1 VSALADPR
9 APVLGSPDP
18 GAGQGAA
25 SRQLHW
31 QGIYSTKNAS
41 EVSWYRP
48 HLERSLALIDA
59 CRLPPEA
66 RLVDIGGGASTLV
79 DDLLARGFSSLA
91 VVDLAGAALDIS
103 RQRLGARGAVV
114 DWVVG
119 DATQP
124 LLETAS
130 VDLWHDRAVF
140 HFLTDEGLRAAYVEQ
155 MLRCIKPGGHALIS
169 TFSPEGP
176 ERCSGLPIVRYD
188 AAGLAAALGQ
198 QFSPVASFVDDH
210 QTPRGGH
217 QSFLACLFRRA
228 DPAPA
233 R

>member
-1 VSALADPR
+1 VSALADPG
-9 APVLGSPDP
+9 APAQGSPGAEP
-18 GAGQGAA
+18 GGV
-25 SRQLHW
+25 SRELHW

-66 RLVDIGGGASTLV
+66 RIVDVGGGASTLV
-79 DDLLARGFSSLA
+79 DDLLVRGFSSLA
-91 VVDLAGAALDIS
+91 VVDLAGAALEVS
-103 RQRLGARGAVV
+103 RRRLGPRGDGV
-114 DWVVG
+114 DWVTG
-119 DATQP
+119 DATRP
-124 LLETAS
+124 LLPPAS

-155 MLRCIKPGGHALIS
+155 MLRGIKPGGHALLS
-169 TFSPEGP
+169 TFSPQGP

-188 AAGLAAALGQ
+188 AASLAAALGP
-198 QFSPVASFVDDH
+198 QFSPVAAFVDDH

-217 QSFLACLFRRA
+217 QSFLTCLFRRA
-228 DPAPA
+228 DPGLT